1 MASTSTW
8 SVDARSENWNG
19 DKRVRQCFQHAEW
32 AQLEAQAE
40 ALQTGLKASDSLN
53 LSAVELGCSEENGH
67 GE

>member
-19 DKRVRQCFQHAEW
+19 DKRVRQYFQHAEW

-40 ALQTGLKASDSLN
+40 ALNRIEGVGFA
-53 LSAVELGCSEENGH
+53 
-67 GE
+67 